1 MAQKDIYKMARAL
14 SRDTSPS
21 SKRLPQPTEINQPH
35 ARMMYLRWP
44 AKGYITPLKQIILR
58 FCAISQKHYESDASH
73 VGVVTRSERR
83 VLRTPCNRSP
93 SPLVLEADSRLSKS
107 CGNLTLK
114 PVMELP
120 FDSSTLS
127 LMWLIRN
134 RNLAYKPDGAASTVA
149 ALRGSQRHY
158 VYHLDATTSFTN
170 FSSHAVTTVLR
181 LTL

>member
-1 MAQKDIYKMARAL
+1 MARAL

-21 SKRLPQPTEINQPH
+21 SKRLPKYPPKPTEINQPH
-35 ARMMYLRWP
+35 ARTMYLQWP
-44 AKGYITPLKQIILR
+44 AEGYITPLEQIILR
-58 FCAISQKHYESDASH
+58 FCAIPQKHYKSDASH

-93 SPLVLEADSRLSKS
+93 SPLVLEADSRRLSKS

-134 RNLAYKPDGAASTVA
+134 RNLAYKPDGAAPTVA

-158 VYHLDATTSFTN
+158 VYHLDATTSFDN

-181 LTL
+181 LRL

>member
-93 SPLVLEADSRLSKS
+93 SPLVLEADSRRLSKS

-114 PVMELP
+114 PIMELP

-134 RNLAYKPDGAASTVA
+134 RNLASSLTG
-149 ALRGSQRHY
+149 LRPLWLPCEAHSDITFTIWMRQPRS
-158 VYHLDATTSFTN
+158 LTS
-170 FSSHAVTTVLR
+170 L
-181 LTL
+181 LML

>member
-1 MAQKDIYKMARAL
+1 MAREDIYKMARAR

-21 SKRLPQPTEINQPH
+21 SRDSPPPNQQKLTSLTPV
-35 ARMMYLRWP
+35 RCLRWP
-44 AKGYITPLKQIILR
+44 AKGYITPLKQITLR
-58 FCAISQKHYESDASH
+58 FCAIPQKHYKLDASH

-93 SPLVLEADSRLSKS
+93 SPLVLEADSRRLSKS

-134 RNLAYKPDGAASTVA
+134 RNLASSLTG
-149 ALRGSQRHY
+149 LRPLWLPCEAHSDITLTIWMRQPRS
-158 VYHLDATTSFTN
+158 LTS
-170 FSSHAVTTVLR
+170 L
-181 LTL
+181 LML